1 MTIRNLE
8 FAVRPRSLA
17 VFGASANED
26 SVGRIVMDNIVAGGF
41 DGDIW
46 PVNPK
51 YDEVAGLRCYHGAA
65 ELPAAPDL
73 GVIVTPAATVPGI
86 VADLGAKGCRVAIV
100 ITAGLT
106 RENGLRQ
113 AMLDAAKPYLFRI
126 IGPNTV
132 GLMVPPAKLN
142 AGFAHMVAAPGNIAL
157 LSQSGAI
164 ATSLIDWAADNGV
177 GFSHIIS
184 LGDMADVDVGD
195 WLDMLAG
202 DAKARAIVMYLETVT
217 NPRKFLSA
225 ARAAARIKPVIAVKA
240 GRHEAAAKAAATH
253 TGALSGADRVIDAA
267 LSRSG
272 ILRVEGLGELFDAAE
287 ITARFPPLESARIG
301 IVTNGGGAGV
311 LAVDQL
317 VEGPGALAKL
327 APTTIERLD
336 AALPPTWSRANPVD
350 IIGDASA
357 DRYRAALEAVAGDP
371 GVDAVMVLNCPTGL
385 ASPAEAASAVAGL
398 ADGGRIDGKPLI
410 ACWLGEHTARE
421 ARGILQG
428 AGIPSFAT
436 PSDAARAIS
445 YLAGWSRAQKA
456 LMRVPSSRSED
467 AAGDRDAVLAIF
479 RKAASDGRRILTE
492 PEAKV
497 AIANYGIRVPETIVA
512 NSPAEAKR
520 AAAKLLKTAEKVVV
534 KLLSKAISHKSD
546 VGGVVLDIGTS
557 EQAEEAAR
565 TVEQRVRQRA
575 PEAHIEGFA
584 VQPMVVRREAQE
596 LILGMTRDPIFG
608 PVILFGAG
616 GVAVEVMD
624 DTAVA
629 LPPLDDVLAGDLI
642 ERTRIGRLL
651 AGFRDRK
658 PADRQAIASSLN
670 GLSQMIVDFP
680 CIVSVDVNPLLA
692 DAEGAIA
699 LDARIEIDPEAVE
712 ERGPNPALAIRPYP
726 AEWEKEF
733 SGGGANYRIRPIKPS
748 DIALYP
754 DFFGK
759 VSPGDIRLRFLAPR
773 KGFPDEMLKRLT
785 QLDYDR
791 EMAFVALE
799 ATGGKLAGV
808 GRPSCDPDRTKGEY
822 ALLVRTDLQG
832 HGIGW
837 QLLRQI
843 LAYASAEKI
852 GRIEGIVLE
861 GNMAMLK
868 MCREFGFA
876 VTHHPDEPGLMLV
889 TLDLRQSCR
898 EAKRAVEEARGSP
911 RPSPPG
917 RGRR

>member
-17 VFGASANED
+17 VFGASARKG
-26 SVGRIVMDNIVAGGF
+26 SVGRIVMENIVAGGF
-41 DGDIW
+41 EGDIW

-51 YDEVAGLRCYHGAA
+51 YDEVAGLRCYHAA
-65 ELPAAPDL
+65 TELPAAPDL
-73 GVIVTPAATVPGI
+73 GVIVTPPATVPGI
-86 VADLGAKGCRVAIV
+86 VADLGARGCRAAVV

-132 GLMVPPAKLN
+132 GLMVPPARLN

-177 GFSHIIS
+177 GFSHIVS

-195 WLDMLAG
+195 WLDLLAG

-217 NPRKFLSA
+217 NPRKFMSA

-240 GRHEAAAKAAATH
+240 GRHKAAAKAAATH

-267 LSRSG
+267 LSRAG
-272 ILRVEGLGELFDAAE
+272 ILRVEGLAELFDAAE
-287 ITARFPPLESARIG
+287 ITARFPPLENARIG

-317 VEGPGALAKL
+317 VEGPGTLAEL
-327 APTTIERLD
+327 TPTTIERLD
-336 AALPPTWSRANPVD
+336 AALPPTWSHANPVD
-350 IIGDASA
+350 IIGDAPP
-357 DRYRAALEAVAGDP
+357 DRYRAAVEAVAVDP
-371 GVDAVMVLNCPTGL
+371 GVDAVMALNCPTGL
-385 ASPAEAASAVAGL
+385 ASPADAASAVAGL
-398 ADGGRIDGKPLI
+398 ADRGRIGGKPVLTS
-410 ACWLGEHTARE
+410 WLGEHTARE
-421 ARGILQG
+421 ARGILQD
-428 AGIPSFAT
+428 AGIPSFTT

-445 YLAGWSRAQKA
+445 YLADWSRAQKA
-456 LMRVPSSRSED
+456 LTRVPSSRSED
-467 AAGDRDAVLAIF
+467 VAGDRDAVLAIF
-479 RKAASDGRRILTE
+479 RRTAVEGRRMLTE
-492 PEAKV
+492 PEAKSAV
-497 AIANYGIRVPETIVA
+497 AAYGIPVPETIVA
-512 NSPAEAKR
+512 RSPTEARR
-520 AAAKLLKTAEKVVV
+520 AAAKLLRTSEKVVV

-546 VGGVVLDIGTS
+546 VGGVVLDIGT
-557 EQAEEAAR
+557 ADRAGEAAHAI
-565 TVEQRVRQRA
+565 EDRVRRRA
-575 PEAHIEGFA
+575 PEADIEGFA
-584 VQPMVVRREAQE
+584 VQPMVVRRRAQE
-596 LILGMTRDPIFG
+596 LILGMSRDPIFG

-651 AGFRDRK
+651 AGFRDRE
-658 PADRQAIASSLN
+658 PADRRAIASALN

-680 CIVSVDVNPLLA
+680 CIVSVDINPLLA
-692 DAEGAIA
+692 DAEGVIA
-699 LDARIEIDPEAVE
+699 LDARIEIDPDVVE
-712 ERGPNPALAIRPYP
+712 EQRPNPALAIRPYP

-733 SGGGANYRIRPIKPS
+733 SGGGANYRIRPIKPA

-754 DFFGK
+754 DFLAK
-759 VSPGDIRLRFLAPR
+759 VSPGDVRLRFLAPR
-773 KGFPDEMLKRLT
+773 KGFSDEMLKRLT

-791 EMAFVALE
+791 DIAFVALAE
-799 ATGGKLAGV
+799 DGGKLAGV
-808 GRPSCDPDRTKGEY
+808 GRLSCDPDRTRGEY

-837 QLLRQI
+837 QLLQQI
-843 LAYASAEKI
+843 LAYARAEKI
-852 GRIEGIVLE
+852 NRIEGIVLE
-861 GNMAMLK
+861 ENKAMLK
-868 MCREFGFA
+868 MCREFGFTVA
-876 VTHHPDEPGLMLV
+876 HHPDEPGAMLV
-889 TLDLRQSCR
+889 ALDL
-898 EAKRAVEEARGSP
+898 G
-911 RPSPPG
+911 
-917 RGRR
+917 

>member
-17 VFGASANED
+17 VFGASARKG

-41 DGDIW
+41 EGDIW

-51 YDEVAGLRCYHGAA
+51 YDEVAGLRCYHGAP

-73 GVIVTPAATVPGI
+73 GVIVTPPATVPGI
-86 VADLGAKGCRVAIV
+86 VSDLGAKGCRAAVV

-132 GLMVPPAKLN
+132 GLMIPPARLN
-142 AGFAHMVAAPGNIAL
+142 AGFAHMAAEPGNIAL

-177 GFSHIIS
+177 GFSHIVS

-217 NPRKFLSA
+217 NPRKFMSA
-225 ARAAARIKPVIAVKA
+225 ARAASRIKPVIAVKA

-267 LSRSG
+267 LSRAG
-272 ILRVEGLGELFDAAE
+272 ILRVEGLAELFDAAE
-287 ITARFPPLESARIG
+287 ITARFPPLENARIG

-317 VEGPGALAKL
+317 VEGPGTLAEL
-327 APTTIERLD
+327 TPTTIERLD
-336 AALPPTWSRANPVD
+336 AALPPTWSHANPVD
-350 IIGDASA
+350 IIGDAPP
-357 DRYRAALEAVAGDP
+357 DRYRAAVEAVAVDP
-371 GVDAVMVLNCPTGL
+371 GVDAVMALNCPTGL
-385 ASPAEAASAVAGL
+385 ASPADAASAVAGL
-398 ADGGRIDGKPLI
+398 ADRGRIGGKPVLTS
-410 ACWLGEHTARE
+410 WLGEHTARE
-421 ARGILQG
+421 ARGILQD
-428 AGIPSFAT
+428 AGIPSFTT

-445 YLAGWSRAQKA
+445 YLADWSRAQKA
-456 LMRVPSSRSED
+456 LTRVPSSRSED
-467 AAGDRDAVLAIF
+467 VAGDRDAVLAIF
-479 RKAASDGRRILTE
+479 RRTAVEGRRMLTE
-492 PEAKV
+492 PEAKSAV
-497 AIANYGIRVPETIVA
+497 AAYGIPVPETIVA
-512 NSPAEAKR
+512 RSPTEARR
-520 AAAKLLKTAEKVVV
+520 AAAKLLRTSEKVVV

-546 VGGVVLDIGTS
+546 VGGVVLDIGT
-557 EQAEEAAR
+557 ADRAGEAAHAI
-565 TVEQRVRQRA
+565 EDRVRRRA
-575 PEAHIEGFA
+575 PEADIEGFA
-584 VQPMVVRREAQE
+584 VQPMVVRRRAQE
-596 LILGMTRDPIFG
+596 LILGMSRDPIFG

-651 AGFRDRK
+651 AGFRDRE
-658 PADRQAIASSLN
+658 PADRRAIASALN

-680 CIVSVDVNPLLA
+680 CIVSVDINPLLA
-692 DAEGAIA
+692 DAEGVIA
-699 LDARIEIDPEAVE
+699 LDARIEIDPDVVE
-712 ERGPNPALAIRPYP
+712 EQRPNPALAIRPYP

-733 SGGGANYRIRPIKPS
+733 SGGGANYRIRPIKPA

-754 DFFGK
+754 DFLAK
-759 VSPGDIRLRFLAPR
+759 VSPGDVRLRFLAPR
-773 KGFPDEMLKRLT
+773 KGFSDEMLKRLT

-791 EMAFVALE
+791 DIAFVALAE
-799 ATGGKLAGV
+799 DSGKLAGV
-808 GRPSCDPDRTKGEY
+808 GRLSCDPDRTRGEY

-837 QLLRQI
+837 QLLQQI
-843 LAYASAEKI
+843 LAYARAEKI
-852 GRIEGIVLE
+852 NRIEGIVLE
-861 GNMAMLK
+861 ENKAMLK
-868 MCREFGFA
+868 MCREFGFTVA
-876 VTHHPDEPGLMLV
+876 HHPDEPGAMLV
-889 TLDLRQSCR
+889 ALDL
-898 EAKRAVEEARGSP
+898 G
-911 RPSPPG
+911 
-917 RGRR
+917 